1 VLASADLD
9 QSLHE
14 ANDPKHWR
22 AVEAGRSTHDHNNIV
37 LYYNKATKQATFDE
51 PRFVTWQPATAA
63 ALRQAAG
70 RKKSNWPLS
79 WS

>member
-1 VLASADLD
+1 MLASADLD

-22 AVEAGRSTHDHNNIV
+22 AVEAGKPTHDQSSIV

-51 PRFVTWQPATAA
+51 PRFVTWERATPE

-70 RKKSNWPLS
+70 RKKPKWPLS
-79 WS
+79 Y